1 MNKYKMCWLR
11 KFSHQH
17 ILYFHLSPRDQ
28 KGYLYTNIIEGYHR
42 QVRKVTKTKTAY
54 PTDDALRN
62 GQCRSVNGKVAYI
75 GLLWFEVGNISAHGL
90 GRDLLPLHSYC
101 EAESLCCRIYCLY
114 HSRFT
119 LAQWPVFHIEK
130 VLNGSYETKV
140 LKF

>member
-75 GLLWFEVGNISAHGL
+75 GLLWFEVKAMPATEISVLMAWAG
-90 GRDLLPLHSYC
+90 
-101 EAESLCCRIYCLY
+101 IYCLY
-114 HSRFT
+114 T
-119 LAQWPVFHIEK
+119 HIVK
-130 VLNGSYETKV
+130 LKAYAVVYIVCIIAASPWHNGLFFI
-140 LKF
+140 LKKY